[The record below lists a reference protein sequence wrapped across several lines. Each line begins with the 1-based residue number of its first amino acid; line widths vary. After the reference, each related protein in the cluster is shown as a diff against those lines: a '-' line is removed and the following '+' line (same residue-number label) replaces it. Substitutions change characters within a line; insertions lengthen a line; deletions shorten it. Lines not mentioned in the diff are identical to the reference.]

1 MSCLDVARQAA
12 LIVGLPFNRII
23 LVGDPDVK
31 GKAIHFE
38 ELKEATEVVGKAR
51 MEPSEDLAFLVYS
64 SGTTG
69 LPKGVMLSHENIVAN
84 VLQGHSA
91 ERDAMNWR
99 DDSMISFL
107 PMFHIYGES
116 SDHGV
121 MVFLVKVAKPSAQ
134 ASQL

>member
-1 MSCLDVARQAA
+1 
-12 LIVGLPFNRII
+12 
-23 LVGDPDVK
+23 
-31 GKAIHFE
+31 
-38 ELKEATEVVGKAR
+38 
-51 MEPSEDLAFLVYS
+51 
-64 SGTTG
+64 
-69 LPKGVMLSHENIVAN
+69 MLSHENIVAN